1 MLDKSRKTWYSNICE
16 YKCSL
21 YADDFR
27 LNLIFTKPDGVPED
41 PESPESLEGLY
52 MGQRSQ
58 LIVVDASVLPAV
70 ISKVLEV
77 KKLLASK
84 QEKSSA
90 AACKRVG
97 ISRSAYYKYKDRVHS
112 YEDKLTQRIA
122 YLHAVLQDEPGV
134 LSNVLSALYNQNANI
149 LTVNQDI
156 PTDGVAEATFSIR
169 LSGDVCS
176 SHDLI
181 AQLSAIEG
189 VVSVRI
195 LSGE

>member
-1 MLDKSRKTWYSNICE
+1 
-16 YKCSL
+16 
-21 YADDFR
+21 
-27 LNLIFTKPDGVPED
+27 
-41 PESPESLEGLY
+41 

-112 YEDKLTQRIA
+112 YEDKLTQRIV
-122 YLHAVLQDEPGV
+122 YLHTVLQDEPGV
-134 LSNVLSALYNQNANI
+134 LSNVLAALYDRSANI

-156 PTDGVAEATFSIR
+156 PTDGVAEATISVR
-169 LSGDVCS
+169 LTGDACAP
-176 SHDLI
+176 HDLGEE
-181 AQLSAIEG
+181 LCAIEG
-189 VVSVRI
+189 VVDVRI